1 MKYLNMN
8 INHKNNIKCLIK
20 IKYSNKIIQNFLKIV
35 FLNNMFKFFLKKL
48 ENLKKKD
55 MKNNLIYFL
64 KKFKIYF

>member
-8 INHKNNIKCLIK
+8 IKHKKNIKFLIK
-20 IKYSNKIIQNFLKIV
+20 IKISNKIIQNFLKIV

-55 MKNNLIYFL
+55 MKNNLIYYL
-64 KKFKIYF
+64 KTFKKYF